1 MFDQMLLLSLGRP
14 IFFGPSAEC
23 APYFSN
29 MGYPCPNG
37 FNIADWLLDVTTPT
51 PGSGAGGGGKQVLPI
66 HRLLKLKEATEEV
79 CQSASELA
87 ATRGISAATVL
98 EMADYYQSSR

>member
-1 MFDQMLLLSLGRP
+1 MFDQMLLLSLGRT

-51 PGSGAGGGGKQVLPI
+51 PGSGTGGGGKQALPI
-66 HRLLKLKEATEEV
+66 HRLLKKEATEV
-79 CQSASELA
+79 VSASELA